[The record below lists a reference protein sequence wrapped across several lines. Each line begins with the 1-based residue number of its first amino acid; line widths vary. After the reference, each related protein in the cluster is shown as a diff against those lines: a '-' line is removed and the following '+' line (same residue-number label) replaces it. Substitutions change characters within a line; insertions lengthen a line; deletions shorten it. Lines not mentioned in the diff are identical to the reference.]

1 MSAVQ
6 CVSCHRA
13 PGAVLDKV
21 LPDLPVGIGP
31 VNYLV
36 GHEGREAFVKPEV
49 VPPFHR
55 DEIAEPHV
63 SNLVRDYLG
72 NALLCRGAR
81 VLVSMQQDL
90 LESYCLLVTL
100 LLLGFNGH
108 VRDYR
113 EIISCAYC

>member
-21 LPDLPVGIGP
+21 LPDLPLGIGP

-36 GHEGREAFVKPEV
+36 GHEGREALVKPEI

-72 NALLCRGAR
+72 NALLSRGAR
-81 VLVSMQQDL
+81 VLVSM
-90 LESYCLLVTL
+90 
-100 LLLGFNGH
+100 
-108 VRDYR
+108 
-113 EIISCAYC
+113 